1 MPSIPFHPLQSF
13 HSHSIHAI
21 IFIPS
26 ICFQSPLLLF
36 HPPFI
41 HPSTHP
47 LIHSFVHL
55 LFLSFLHSFN
65 SLFPSSFLLFSPS
78 LFFFPSFSH
87 SFIRSLL
94 NHVFIQ
100 LCVRWFFQS
109 FVQCSFIK
117 LNQTIFSS
125 NHSFVPSFVHLW
137 FSWVHR
143 FFYLFIHSSIQSV
156 RQWLNQWT
164 FQPIIHSSCNGS
176 SSHSVT

>member
-1 MPSIPFHPLQSF
+1 MPESNDRRYLPENSMSGMPSIPFHPLQSF

-41 HPSTHP
+41 NPSTHP

-65 SLFPSSFLLFSPS
+65 SFFPSSFLLFSPS

-87 SFIRSLL
+87 SFIIKSCLYSIMRSLIL
-94 NHVFIQ
+94 SIVRSMFIHQ
-100 LCVRWFFQS
+100 
-109 FVQCSFIK
+109 IK
-117 LNQTIFSS
+117 SNYFSS
-125 NHSFVPSFVHLW
+125 NHSFVPSLVHL
-137 FSWVHR
+137 
-143 FFYLFIHSSIQSV
+143 
-156 RQWLNQWT
+156 
-164 FQPIIHSSCNGS
+164 
-176 SSHSVT
+176 